1 MNLLENKVC
10 IVTGGGRGIGQATA
24 EKFIGESATV
34 IIADFD
40 EATGTATAEYLGDQC
55 SFVKTDVSQSQS
67 VKSLIKRVKADHGSI
82 DVIVNNAGI
91 LQDQTLEKM
100 DEEEF
105 DKVIQ
110 VNMRGVYLCT
120 KYAAEVMREQGSGVI
135 LNASSVVARFGNFGQ
150 TNYVAAKAGLE
161 GMTKVWAR
169 ELGKHGIR
177 VNAVSPGT
185 IDTPFHAQIKATKPE
200 VFASWKDSILLGRL
214 GQPEEVASVVSF
226 LVSEDASFI
235 TAETVQ
241 IGGGQALGI

>member
-40 EATGTATAEYLGDQC
+40 EATGTATAENLGDQC
-55 SFVKTDVSQSQS
+55 SFVKTDVSQSES
-67 VKSLIKRVKADHGSI
+67 VQSLIKRVKADHGSI

-177 VNAVSPGT
+177 VNAVAPGFIQT
-185 IDTPFHAQIKATKPE
+185 DMIAGMPEKIIKMMGAKVPLKR
-200 VFASWKDSILLGRL
+200 W
-214 GQPEEVASVVSF
+214 GQPEDVANLYCFLASDEASYISGVV
-226 LVSEDASFI
+226 LPVD
-235 TAETVQ
+235 
-241 IGGGQALGI
+241 GGVVV

>member
-100 DEEEF
+100 DEDEF

-120 KYAAEVMREQGSGVI
+120 KYSAEVMREQGSGVI

-177 VNAVSPGT
+177 VNAVAPGFIQT
-185 IDTPFHAQIKATKPE
+185 DMIAGMPEKIIKMMEDKVPLKRWGKPE
-200 VFASWKDSILLGRL
+200 DVADLYCFLASD
-214 GQPEEVASVVSF
+214 EASYISGVV
-226 LVSEDASFI
+226 LPVD
-235 TAETVQ
+235 
-241 IGGGQALGI
+241 GGVVV

>member
-1 MNLLENKVC
+1 MNLLKDKIC
-10 IVTGGGRGIGQATA
+10 IVTGGGRGIGRATA
-24 EKFIGESATV
+24 EKFIDEGAVV

-40 EATGTATAEYLGDQC
+40 ESTGSATADDFGEQC
-55 SFVKTDVSQSQS
+55 SYIKTDVSNSDS
-67 VKSLIKRVKADHGSI
+67 VKSLIDTVKADYGQI

-100 DEEEF
+100 NEDQF

-110 VNMRGVYLCT
+110 VNMCGVYLCT

-177 VNAVSPGT
+177 VNAVAPGFIQT
-185 IDTPFHAQIKATKPE
+185 EMTAGMPE
-200 VFASWKDSILLGRL
+200 KIISMMGEKVPLKRW
-214 GQPEEVASVVSF
+214 GQPEDVANLYCFLASEEASYISGAILPIDGGVV
-226 LVSEDASFI
+226 I
-235 TAETVQ
+235 
-241 IGGGQALGI
+241 

>member
-55 SFVKTDVSQSQS
+55 SFVKTDVSQSES
-67 VKSLIKRVKADHGSI
+67 VKSLIKCVKADHGSI

-177 VNAVSPGT
+177 VNAVAPG
-185 IDTPFHAQIKATKPE
+185 FIKTDMIAGMPEKIIKMMEANVPLKRWGKPE
-200 VFASWKDSILLGRL
+200 DVADLYCFLASD
-214 GQPEEVASVVSF
+214 EASYISGVV
-226 LVSEDASFI
+226 LPVD
-235 TAETVQ
+235 
-241 IGGGQALGI
+241 GGVVV

>member
-55 SFVKTDVSQSQS
+55 SFVKTDVSQSES

-135 LNASSVVARFGNFGQ
+135 LTASSVVARFGNFGQ

-177 VNAVSPGT
+177 VNAVAPGFIQT
-185 IDTPFHAQIKATKPE
+185 DMIAGMPEKIIKMMGAKVPLKR
-200 VFASWKDSILLGRL
+200 W
-214 GQPEEVASVVSF
+214 GQPEDVANLYCFLASDEASYISGVV
-226 LVSEDASFI
+226 LPVD
-235 TAETVQ
+235 
-241 IGGGQALGI
+241 GGVVV

>member
-55 SFVKTDVSQSQS
+55 SFVKTDVSQSES
-67 VKSLIKRVKADHGSI
+67 VQSLIKRVKADHGSI

-120 KYAAEVMREQGSGVI
+120 KYAAEVMRELGSGVI

-150 TNYVAAKAGLE
+150 TNYVASKAGLE

-177 VNAVSPGT
+177 VNAVAPG
-185 IDTPFHAQIKATKPE
+185 FIKTDMIAGMPE
-200 VFASWKDSILLGRL
+200 KIIKMMEAKVPLKRWGK
-214 GQPEEVASVVSF
+214 
-226 LVSEDASFI
+226 SEDVADLYCFLASDEASYI
-235 TAETVQ
+235 SGV
-241 IGGGQALGI
+241 ILPVDGGVVV

>member
-55 SFVKTDVSQSQS
+55 SFVKTDVSQSES
-67 VKSLIKRVKADHGSI
+67 VQSLIKRVKADHGSI

-150 TNYVAAKAGLE
+150 TNYVASKAGLE

-177 VNAVSPGT
+177 VNAVAPG
-185 IDTPFHAQIKATKPE
+185 FIKTDMIAGMPE
-200 VFASWKDSILLGRL
+200 KIIKMMEAKVPLKRWGK
-214 GQPEEVASVVSF
+214 
-226 LVSEDASFI
+226 SEDVADLYCFLASDEASYI
-235 TAETVQ
+235 SGVVLPVD
-241 IGGGQALGI
+241 GGVVV

>member
-55 SFVKTDVSQSQS
+55 SFVKTDVSQSES
-67 VKSLIKRVKADHGSI
+67 VQSLIKRVKADHGSI

-150 TNYVAAKAGLE
+150 TNYVASKAGLE

-177 VNAVSPGT
+177 VNAVAPG
-185 IDTPFHAQIKATKPE
+185 FIKTDMIAGMPE
-200 VFASWKDSILLGRL
+200 KIIKMMEDKVPLKRW
-214 GQPEEVASVVSF
+214 GQPEDVADLYCFLASDEASYISGVILPVDGGVV
-226 LVSEDASFI
+226 V
-235 TAETVQ
+235 
-241 IGGGQALGI
+241 

>member
-40 EATGTATAEYLGDQC
+40 EATGIATAEYLGDQC
-55 SFVKTDVSQSQS
+55 SFVKTDVSQSES
-67 VKSLIKRVKADHGSI
+67 VQSLIKRVKADHGSI

-150 TNYVAAKAGLE
+150 TNYVASKAGLE

-177 VNAVSPGT
+177 VNAVAPG
-185 IDTPFHAQIKATKPE
+185 FIKTDMIAGMPE
-200 VFASWKDSILLGRL
+200 KIIKMMEAKVPLKRWGK
-214 GQPEEVASVVSF
+214 
-226 LVSEDASFI
+226 SEDVADLYCFLASDEASYI
-235 TAETVQ
+235 SGV
-241 IGGGQALGI
+241 ILPVDGGVVV

>member
-55 SFVKTDVSQSQS
+55 SFVKTDVSQSES
-67 VKSLIKRVKADHGSI
+67 VQSLIKRVKADHGSI

-120 KYAAEVMREQGSGVI
+120 KYVAKVMCEQGSGVI

-150 TNYVAAKAGLE
+150 TNYVASKAGLE

-177 VNAVSPGT
+177 VNAVAPG
-185 IDTPFHAQIKATKPE
+185 FIKTDMIAGMPE
-200 VFASWKDSILLGRL
+200 KIIKMMEDKVPLKRWGK
-214 GQPEEVASVVSF
+214 
-226 LVSEDASFI
+226 SEDVADLYCFLASDEASYI
-235 TAETVQ
+235 SGV
-241 IGGGQALGI
+241 ILPVDGGVVV

>member
-55 SFVKTDVSQSQS
+55 SFVKTDVSQSES
-67 VKSLIKRVKADHGSI
+67 VQSLIKRVKADHGSI

-177 VNAVSPGT
+177 VNAVAPG
-185 IDTPFHAQIKATKPE
+185 FIKTDMIAGMPE
-200 VFASWKDSILLGRL
+200 KIIKMMEDKVPLKRWGK
-214 GQPEEVASVVSF
+214 
-226 LVSEDASFI
+226 SEDVADLYCFLASDEASYI
-235 TAETVQ
+235 SGV
-241 IGGGQALGI
+241 ILPVDGGVVV

>member
-55 SFVKTDVSQSQS
+55 SFVKTDVSQSES
-67 VKSLIKRVKADHGSI
+67 VQSLIKRVKADHGSI

-177 VNAVSPGT
+177 VNAVAPG
-185 IDTPFHAQIKATKPE
+185 FIKTDMIAGMPE
-200 VFASWKDSILLGRL
+200 KIIKMMEAKVPLKRWGK
-214 GQPEEVASVVSF
+214 
-226 LVSEDASFI
+226 SEDVADLYCFLASDEASYI
-235 TAETVQ
+235 SGVVLPVD
-241 IGGGQALGI
+241 GGVVV

>member
-67 VKSLIKRVKADHGSI
+67 VQSLIKRVKADHGSI

-150 TNYVAAKAGLE
+150 TNYVASKAGLE

-177 VNAVSPGT
+177 VNAVAPG
-185 IDTPFHAQIKATKPE
+185 FIKTDMIAGMPE
-200 VFASWKDSILLGRL
+200 KIIKMMEDKVPLKRWGK
-214 GQPEEVASVVSF
+214 
-226 LVSEDASFI
+226 SEDVADLYCFLASDEASYI
-235 TAETVQ
+235 SGV
-241 IGGGQALGI
+241 ILPVDGGVVV

>member
-55 SFVKTDVSQSQS
+55 SFVKTDVSQSES
-67 VKSLIKRVKADHGSI
+67 VQSLIKRVKADHGSI

-150 TNYVAAKAGLE
+150 TNYVASKAGLE

-177 VNAVSPGT
+177 VNAVAPG
-185 IDTPFHAQIKATKPE
+185 FIKTDMIAGMPE
-200 VFASWKDSILLGRL
+200 KIIKMMEAKVPLKRWGK
-214 GQPEEVASVVSF
+214 
-226 LVSEDASFI
+226 SEDVADLYCFLASDEASYI
-235 TAETVQ
+235 SGV
-241 IGGGQALGI
+241 ILPVDGGVVV

>member
-24 EKFIGESATV
+24 EKFIDESATV

-55 SFVKTDVSQSQS
+55 SFVKTDVSQSES
-67 VKSLIKRVKADHGSI
+67 VQSLIKRVKADHGSI

-177 VNAVSPGT
+177 VNAVAPGFIQT
-185 IDTPFHAQIKATKPE
+185 DMIAGMPEKIIKMMGAKVPLKR
-200 VFASWKDSILLGRL
+200 W
-214 GQPEEVASVVSF
+214 GQPEDVANLYCFLASDEASYISGVV
-226 LVSEDASFI
+226 LQVD
-235 TAETVQ
+235 
-241 IGGGQALGI
+241 GGVVV

>member
-55 SFVKTDVSQSQS
+55 SFVKTDVSQSES
-67 VKSLIKRVKADHGSI
+67 VQSLIKRVKADHESI

-150 TNYVAAKAGLE
+150 TNYVASKAGLE

-177 VNAVSPGT
+177 VNAVAPG
-185 IDTPFHAQIKATKPE
+185 FIKTDMIAGMPE
-200 VFASWKDSILLGRL
+200 KIIKMMEAKVPLKRWGK
-214 GQPEEVASVVSF
+214 
-226 LVSEDASFI
+226 SEDVADLYCFLASDEASYI
-235 TAETVQ
+235 SGV
-241 IGGGQALGI
+241 ILPVDGGVVV

>member
-40 EATGTATAEYLGDQC
+40 ETTGTATAEYLGDQC
-55 SFVKTDVSQSQS
+55 SFVKTDVSQSES

-100 DEEEF
+100 DEDEF

-120 KYAAEVMREQGSGVI
+120 KYVAEVMREQGSGVI

-177 VNAVSPGT
+177 VNAVAPGFIQT
-185 IDTPFHAQIKATKPE
+185 DMIAGMPEKIIKMMEDKVPLKR
-200 VFASWKDSILLGRL
+200 W
-214 GQPEEVASVVSF
+214 GQPEDVADLYCFLASDEASYISGVV
-226 LVSEDASFI
+226 LPVD
-235 TAETVQ
+235 
-241 IGGGQALGI
+241 GGVVV

>member
-34 IIADFD
+34 IISDFD
-40 EATGTATAEYLGDQC
+40 EATGIATAEYLGDQC
-55 SFVKTDVSQSQS
+55 SFVKTDVSQSES
-67 VKSLIKRVKADHGSI
+67 VQSLIKRVKADHGSI

-120 KYAAEVMREQGSGVI
+120 KYAAEIMREQGSGVI

-177 VNAVSPGT
+177 VNAVAPG
-185 IDTPFHAQIKATKPE
+185 FIKTDMIAGMPEKIIKMMEAKVPLKRWGKPE
-200 VFASWKDSILLGRL
+200 DVADLYCFLASD
-214 GQPEEVASVVSF
+214 EASYISGVV
-226 LVSEDASFI
+226 LPVD
-235 TAETVQ
+235 
-241 IGGGQALGI
+241 GGVVV

>member
-55 SFVKTDVSQSQS
+55 SFVKTDVSQSES
-67 VKSLIKRVKADHGSI
+67 VQSLIKRVKADHGSI

-100 DEEEF
+100 NEKEF

-120 KYAAEVMREQGSGVI
+120 KYVAEVMREQGSGVI

-150 TNYVAAKAGLE
+150 TNYVASKAGLE

-177 VNAVSPGT
+177 VNAVAPG
-185 IDTPFHAQIKATKPE
+185 FIKTDMIAGMPE
-200 VFASWKDSILLGRL
+200 KIIKMMEAKVPLKRWGK
-214 GQPEEVASVVSF
+214 
-226 LVSEDASFI
+226 SEDVADLYCFLASDEASYI
-235 TAETVQ
+235 SGVVLPVD
-241 IGGGQALGI
+241 GGVVV

>member
-10 IVTGGGRGIGQATA
+10 IVTGGGRGIGKATA
-24 EKFIGESATV
+24 EKFVNEGATV
-34 IIADFD
+34 IIGDFD
-40 EATGTATAEYLGDQC
+40 ETTGTASADELGEQC
-55 SFVKTDVSQSQS
+55 SFIKTDVSNSDS
-67 VKSLIKRVKADHGSI
+67 VKSLINSVKADNGRI

-100 DEEEF
+100 EEDQF
-105 DKVIQ
+105 DRVIQ

-120 KYAAEVMREQGSGVI
+120 KYAAELMREQGSGVI

-177 VNAVSPGT
+177 VNAVAPGFIQT
-185 IDTPFHAQIKATKPE
+185 DMTAQMPE
-200 VFASWKDSILLGRL
+200 KIISMMGDKVPLKRW
-214 GQPEEVASVVSF
+214 GQPEDVANLYCFLASDEASYISGAILPIDGGVV
-226 LVSEDASFI
+226 V
-235 TAETVQ
+235 
-241 IGGGQALGI
+241 

>member
-55 SFVKTDVSQSQS
+55 SFVKTDVSQSES
-67 VKSLIKRVKADHGSI
+67 VQSLIKRVKADHGSI

-177 VNAVSPGT
+177 VNAVAPG
-185 IDTPFHAQIKATKPE
+185 FIKTDMIAGMPEKIIKMMEAKVPLKRWGKPE
-200 VFASWKDSILLGRL
+200 DVADLYCFLASDEASYISGVILPVDG
-214 GQPEEVASVVSF
+214 GVV
-226 LVSEDASFI
+226 V
-235 TAETVQ
+235 
-241 IGGGQALGI
+241 

>member
-55 SFVKTDVSQSQS
+55 SFVKTDVSQSERVQ
-67 VKSLIKRVKADHGSI
+67 SLIKRVKADHGSI

-150 TNYVAAKAGLE
+150 TNYVASKAGLE

-177 VNAVSPGT
+177 VNAVAPG
-185 IDTPFHAQIKATKPE
+185 FIKTDMIAGMPE
-200 VFASWKDSILLGRL
+200 KIIKMMEAKVPLKRWGK
-214 GQPEEVASVVSF
+214 
-226 LVSEDASFI
+226 SEDVADLYCFLASDEASYI
-235 TAETVQ
+235 SGV
-241 IGGGQALGI
+241 ILPVDGGVVV

>member
-1 MNLLENKVC
+1 MNLLKNKVC

-55 SFVKTDVSQSQS
+55 SFVKTDVSQSES
-67 VKSLIKRVKADHGSI
+67 VQSLIKRVKADHGSI

-177 VNAVSPGT
+177 VNAVAPG
-185 IDTPFHAQIKATKPE
+185 FIKTDMIAGMPE
-200 VFASWKDSILLGRL
+200 KIIKMMEAKVPLKRWGK
-214 GQPEEVASVVSF
+214 
-226 LVSEDASFI
+226 SEDVADLYCFLASDEASYI
-235 TAETVQ
+235 SGV
-241 IGGGQALGI
+241 ILPVDGGVVV

>member
-55 SFVKTDVSQSQS
+55 SFVKTDVSQSES
-67 VKSLIKRVKADHGSI
+67 VKSLIKCVKADYGSI

-177 VNAVSPGT
+177 VNAVAPGFIQT
-185 IDTPFHAQIKATKPE
+185 DMIAGMPEKIIKMMGAKVPLKR
-200 VFASWKDSILLGRL
+200 W
-214 GQPEEVASVVSF
+214 GQPEDVANLYCFLASDEASYISGVV
-226 LVSEDASFI
+226 LPVD
-235 TAETVQ
+235 
-241 IGGGQALGI
+241 GGVVV

>member
-55 SFVKTDVSQSQS
+55 SFVKTDVSQSES
-67 VKSLIKRVKADHGSI
+67 VQSLIKRVKADHGSI

-177 VNAVSPGT
+177 VNAVAPG
-185 IDTPFHAQIKATKPE
+185 FIKTDMIAGMPE
-200 VFASWKDSILLGRL
+200 KIIKMMEAKVPLKRW
-214 GQPEEVASVVSF
+214 GQPEDVADLYCFLASDEASYISGVILPVDGGVV
-226 LVSEDASFI
+226 V
-235 TAETVQ
+235 
-241 IGGGQALGI
+241 

>member
-55 SFVKTDVSQSQS
+55 SFVKTDVSQSES
-67 VKSLIKRVKADHGSI
+67 VQSLIKRVKADHGSI

-110 VNMRGVYLCT
+110 VNMHGVYLCT

-177 VNAVSPGT
+177 VNAVAPG
-185 IDTPFHAQIKATKPE
+185 FIKTDMIAGMPE
-200 VFASWKDSILLGRL
+200 KIIKMMEDKVPLKRWGK
-214 GQPEEVASVVSF
+214 
-226 LVSEDASFI
+226 SEDVADLYCFLASDEASYI
-235 TAETVQ
+235 SGV
-241 IGGGQALGI
+241 ILPVDGGVVV

>member
-55 SFVKTDVSQSQS
+55 SFVKTDVSQSES
-67 VKSLIKRVKADHGSI
+67 VQSLIKRVKADHESI

-150 TNYVAAKAGLE
+150 TNYVASKAGLE

-177 VNAVSPGT
+177 VNAVAPG
-185 IDTPFHAQIKATKPE
+185 FIKTDMIAGMPEKIIKMMEDKVPLKRWGKPE
-200 VFASWKDSILLGRL
+200 DVADLYCFLASDEASYISGVILPVDG
-214 GQPEEVASVVSF
+214 GVV
-226 LVSEDASFI
+226 V
-235 TAETVQ
+235 
-241 IGGGQALGI
+241 

>member
-55 SFVKTDVSQSQS
+55 SFVKTDVSQSES
-67 VKSLIKRVKADHGSI
+67 VQSLIKRVKADHGSI

-100 DEEEF
+100 DEDEF

-150 TNYVAAKAGLE
+150 TNYVASKAGLE

-177 VNAVSPGT
+177 VNAVAPG
-185 IDTPFHAQIKATKPE
+185 FIKTDMIAGMPE
-200 VFASWKDSILLGRL
+200 KIIKMMEAKVPLKRWGK
-214 GQPEEVASVVSF
+214 
-226 LVSEDASFI
+226 SEDVADLYCFLASDEASYI
-235 TAETVQ
+235 SGVVLPVD
-241 IGGGQALGI
+241 GGVVV